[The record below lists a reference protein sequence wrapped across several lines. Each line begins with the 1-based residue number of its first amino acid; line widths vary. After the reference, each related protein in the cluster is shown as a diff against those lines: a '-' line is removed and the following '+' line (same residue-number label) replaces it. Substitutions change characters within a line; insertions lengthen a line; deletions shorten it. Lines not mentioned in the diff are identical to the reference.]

1 MRIQRISA
9 CLVLLFFFLGCAGG
23 STPTPGLTPA
33 DIAQAEQLGTTDQMY
48 QKVTAQLAAG
58 DVNNAERL
66 RLTQVQHDLGE
77 KLAIEMTQSVER
89 TLGETPPALPGAEGP
104 ESKLLPEA
112 TLAGLRAKIEPMRGW
127 SEPAYLSLADQIS
140 QRMKA
145 TNAAIAS
152 RESRLAATSPDNLA
166 SRLQLLEE
174 LTALAGAGSAPA
186 ARYTAERQKVVAELN
201 AVATRAIQAENFEE
215 AERLLTAVVDA
226 DPTDSTTQE
235 KLADVSTRVFEK
247 NFFQALE
254 RGDAD
259 KGYALLVSV
268 AETPSF
274 PLIRPKLQSSSDVM
288 AAYYVARGAEATK
301 AGNVARAYQRF
312 SQARNIQK
320 LLGDGPRRSPPEEAP
335 FIDLL
340 DREYERARKSDQMG
354 LAWGYLNV
362 IKELTPESPTL
373 RRQLREVREIV
384 LQRAIKRLS
393 VSSFGTPDQKDSEF
407 GDAVAA
413 KVVQALFENIPNDIR
428 VIEREQLSDI
438 MREKSI
444 ESESGSKRAEELASA
459 DYLIQG
465 TILEAKVDSIE
476 KRGKQTKRVVTE
488 TSEQRNPEYN
498 AWLNLSAKERKKTPE
513 PAKTIM
519 APRRE
524 DVTIEVTVHRKVAI
538 FSVSFRVIDAHSAK
552 VAFADS
558 VRATDEYED
567 TSSEG
572 VELGDF
578 KLEFKLASLPS
589 DTEILTKLADQVSLE
604 IGQKLSAVL
613 ADPEKTYQANAER
626 YVEEA
631 NYEAAAQDFASA
643 IVLAEQKGQDVE
655 PMLVSLR
662 ETAIQCSVR

>member
-1 MRIQRISA
+1 MRIQR
-9 CLVLLFFFLGCAGG
+9 LPGLLMLLFVLGGCAGG

-33 DIAQAEQLGTTDQMY
+33 DLAQADQLGTNEEMY
-48 QKVTAQLAAG
+48 RKVSAELAGG
-58 DVNNAERL
+58 DLNEAERA
-66 RLTQVQHDLGE
+66 RLTQVQHDLGV
-77 KLAIEMTQSVER
+77 KLAAEMTESVER
-89 TLGETPPALPGAEGP
+89 TLAETPPALPDSGP
-104 ESKLLPEA
+104 DPGLVPEA
-112 TLAGLRAKIEPMRGW
+112 TLVSLRARIEPMRSW
-127 SEPAYLSLADQIS
+127 SESAYQALADDLS
-140 QRMKA
+140 ERMKA
-145 TNAAIAS
+145 TRAAITTRQS
-152 RESRLAATSPDNLA
+152 QLAATSADNLA
-166 SRLQLLEE
+166 RRLQLLEE
-174 LTALAGAGSAPA
+174 LTALTGAGSAQA
-186 ARYTAERQKVVAELN
+186 AAYTAERQKIVTELN
-201 AVATRAIQAENFEE
+201 AIATQAIQAEDFEK
-215 AERLLTAVVDA
+215 AERALSAVAGA
-226 DPTDSTTQE
+226 DPTDSGTQA
-235 KLADVSTRVFEK
+235 KLAEVSTKVFER

-259 KGYALLVSV
+259 KGYELLVAV
-268 AETPSF
+268 AATSSF
-274 PLIRPKLQSSSDVM
+274 PLIKPRLQSSSDVM
-288 AAYYVARGAEATK
+288 ANYYVALGAEATK
-301 AGNVARAYQRF
+301 AGNVPRAYQRF
-312 SQARNIQK
+312 SQARNIQR
-320 LLGDGPRRSPPEEAP
+320 LLGKGARRSPPEEAP

-340 DREYERARKSDQMG
+340 DREFERAKKSDQMG

-393 VSSFGTPDQKDSEF
+393 VSAFETPDRKNSEF

-438 MREKSI
+438 MREKTI
-444 ESESGSKRAEELASA
+444 ESESGSKKAEDLASA

-465 TILEAKVDSIE
+465 TILEAKVDSVE
-476 KRGKQTKRVVTE
+476 KTGKQTKRVVTE
-488 TSEQRNPEYN
+488 TSEQRNPDYN
-498 AWLNLSAKERKKTPE
+498 NWLNLSSKERKKIPE
-513 PAKTIM
+513 PPKTIM

-558 VRATDEYED
+558 VRATAEHED

-578 KLEFKLASLPS
+578 KLEFKLASLPA
-589 DTEILTKLADQVSLE
+589 DTEILTKLADEVSTE
-604 IGQKLSAVL
+604 IGVRLSKVL
-613 ADPEKTYQANAER
+613 ADPENTYRANAER

-655 PMLVSLR
+655 PMLAMLR
-662 ETAIQCSVR
+662 ETSIQCSVR